1 MACGILPFLMTW
13 NSFVGHSSTSFSKCN
28 LSNVSAAFFRVS
40 TDTAHCTVPR
50 QQLSFLYCICLCW
63 LLMFNS
69 VQNYYMYH
77 GIGREALVSLSFMT
91 MLSCMVA
98 IGLAIG
104 VTIAVSG
111 LLIIQVIIFNG
122 TTSTTFH
129 LTGFCP
135 GWLGWASTSK
145 HSFIYTLL
153 LWLLYNTF
161 SWFYLFPVVHCISL
175 AFLSSLTIF
184 FITSLMFSLTLFLV
198 LHIPLRPVSHR
209 SEEMWLPFRQ

>member
-1 MACGILPFLMTW
+1 
-13 NSFVGHSSTSFSKCN
+13 
-28 LSNVSAAFFRVS
+28 
-40 TDTAHCTVPR
+40 
-50 QQLSFLYCICLCW
+50 
-63 LLMFNS
+63 MFNS

-135 GWLGWASTSK
+135 G
-145 HSFIYTLL
+145 
-153 LWLLYNTF
+153 
-161 SWFYLFPVVHCISL
+161 
-175 AFLSSLTIF
+175 
-184 FITSLMFSLTLFLV
+184 
-198 LHIPLRPVSHR
+198 
-209 SEEMWLPFRQ
+209 